1 MLCPSSPSWV
11 TACCVAMTAT
21 AYTSFNRQWTALC
34 LSLYRYASSISP
46 CSSITPSLSPH
57 TLNQP
62 SHPDSQPSHL
72 THQSSW
78 LTSLHPHSTLSH
90 PPSTLPPPS
99 HPHCPHFHSHPHSHP
114 PSTLTSHFHSHPH
127 STLPPS
133 SLHTFTHTL
142 TPSSPHPPSTLSL
155 TPSLH
160 PHSTPSLVTQTG
172 RLLAP
177 PKTHS
182 QTPRK
187 SKPAPSQ
194 RQTEGTVI
202 ELLNVFV
209 DTLPHIPAHRRG
221 LLFAHLLQCLG
232 PTQHLHL
239 MWALL
244 ARKYSSTPPQ
254 CSKEV
259 GSCCE

>member
-1 MLCPSSPSWV
+1 MR
-11 TACCVAMTAT
+11 AG
-21 AYTSFNRQWTALC
+21 
-34 LSLYRYASSISP
+34 I
-46 CSSITPSLSPH
+46 SLSAGLH
-57 TLNQP
+57 AGAIAIALVGLP
-62 SHPDSQPSHL
+62 SFLDREAPAEMVIAVAVVAEAEAVEPE
-72 THQSSW
+72 
-78 LTSLHPHSTLSH
+78 
-90 PPSTLPPPS
+90 PPPVE
-99 HPHCPHFHSHPHSHP
+99 PEPAP
-114 PSTLTSHFHSHPH
+114 PKPE
-127 STLPPS
+127 PP
-133 SLHTFTHTL
+133 
-142 TPSSPHPPSTLSL
+142 PPE
-155 TPSLH
+155 PE
-160 PHSTPSLVTQTG
+160 PPPPEPEPPPSLVTQTG

-221 LLFAHLLQCLG
+221 LLFAHLLRCLG

-244 ARKYSSTPPQ
+244 ARKHSSTPPQ
-254 CSKEV
+254 SSKEV
-259 GSCCE
+259 SSCCE